1 MFSIVFISKSFLWFH
16 KGSFMMQL
24 HEVCLTVMAGQPG
37 GSVGKAVGHLHWP
50 CSGVTWTPRWPF
62 WIQGRI
68 LHRLI
73 LARFAISA
81 SPSKRVEAFAIP
93 AAVLAPRCG
102 LPLRRA
108 KFTGISTEFG
118 GRWELCVLRKNKSPL
133 RKKLSK
139 GLCIFC
145 QAALG
150 FILNCLLSWLFENC
164 TD

>member
-50 CSGVTWTPRWPF
+50 CSGVTRTPRWLF

-73 LARFAISA
+73 LARFAISTSLFQQESGSICNSCSSVSSTLWSA
-81 SPSKRVEAFAIP
+81 SEESLIHWNFHWIRWQVRSCVSLERTNHLSERSCPRGYVSSVKLLL
-93 AAVLAPRCG
+93 VLY
-102 LPLRRA
+102 
-108 KFTGISTEFG
+108 
-118 GRWELCVLRKNKSPL
+118 
-133 RKKLSK
+133 
-139 GLCIFC
+139 
-145 QAALG
+145 
-150 FILNCLLSWLFENC
+150 
-164 TD
+164 